1 MSTSAMLKPA
11 IVPPTTLVAQSR
23 IIDAQVIRLYAE
35 LTDDFNPIHVDQDF
49 AGKTPFG
56 RTIAHGTLTLALV
69 WQAFDVTFGRDVL
82 AGAEADIRF
91 VKPVLVDTR
100 VSASGTRVP
109 GSRDEIWRV
118 EVTNDDGVVV
128 LSGTVRLAP
137 STIDRRGS
145 HVAGC

>member
-1 MSTSAMLKPA
+1 MLKPA

>member
-1 MSTSAMLKPA
+1 MLKPA

-23 IIDAQVIRLYAE
+23 IIDAQAIRLYAE